1 VVATAGFCLNVNVL
15 KGDGQ
20 MKQNVEKK
28 EVVVDARQAGDYPA
42 SYIMERV
49 IEASEVLKTTLDE
62 NAQPQLS
69 DLVDCIMV
77 LTQISERYAMGDRS
91 DQDMQMVA
99 VMMPKMAKMQV
110 LADTDVFSTEV
121 GVR

>member
-1 VVATAGFCLNVNVL
+1 
-15 KGDGQ
+15 